1 MCWDVEAGLH
11 NASVVNHLS
20 FTRRSEFESHNVEL
34 LWTEIVIHK
43 FICGVCYRPPSY
55 SSSQFDEFFI
65 RCKTV

>member
-34 LWTEIVIHK
+34 LNLFAGFVIGHLVILPHNSMSFLFVAK
-43 FICGVCYRPPSY
+43 QFRPN
-55 SSSQFDEFFI
+55 
-65 RCKTV
+65 